1 MPASSAP
8 PSPSCPPRRVILFSG
23 HMVDAPGRTTPR
35 FPPALVPAAARRI
48 AAALAALDAG
58 PADLGL
64 TQGAAGGDLLFAEAA
79 LARGMALQLLQPFEQ
94 AEFIEGSV
102 RPVCEGEDWV
112 ARYRAVAARLA
123 RPPQAL
129 PAPAVGAAPMCGTHD
144 ALTLDKRTFD
154 QPALDNPFERCNR
167 WLLDT
172 ALACGGEHVWLLCL
186 WDGRGGD
193 GAGGTAH
200 MVAEVQRQHGHVIHI
215 DCRRLWK
222 DADA

>member
-1 MPASSAP
+1 MSASPAAHP
-8 PSPSCPPRRVILFSG
+8 NPFCPPRRVILFAG
-23 HMVDAPGRTTPR
+23 HMVDAPGRAVPR
-35 FPPALVPAAARRI
+35 FPTALVPAAAQRI

-79 LARGMALQLLQPFEQ
+79 LARSVPLQFLQPFAE
-94 AEFIEGSV
+94 AEFIERSV
-102 RPVCEGEDWV
+102 RPVCDGDDWV

-123 RPPQAL
+123 KPPRAM

-144 ALTLDKRTFD
+144 A
-154 QPALDNPFERCNR
+154 PALDNPARDNPFERCNR
-167 WLLDT
+167 WLLQT

-186 WDGRGGD
+186 WDGQGGD

-215 DCRRLWK
+215 DSRRLWQG
-222 DADA
+222 AAP